1 MESVR
6 VLVLVVRPLL
16 GLVPEPSEPEPSELV
31 TSERVP
37 LELVPSELVPVLVM

>member
-6 VLVLVVRPLL
+6 VLVLEARPLL